1 MTRGKSTVK
10 CVRPMKDNFCESCV
24 EEENTKRD
32 LEEQL
37 AKDKLSNK
45 KLSTSSNKRKDAT
58 QVPNERDS
66 KKPKSDTRPE
76 FTCTT
81 NTNDKKDEVINETT
95 TQLIESNDIEPDF
108 DALLDKDKLL
118 SSPLFDLSQQSTSSL
133 VSPDG
138 KILSENYHNKLSSKY
153 DVKELKRY
161 VNRRTKNS
169 SYVFTVPV
177 TKVERIKKI
186 IIQTL
191 GINCDPKSED
201 FKTMDEAKEY
211 FERTLLL
218 FKKEQNFMGFKYPR
232 SCSGYKT
239 VRYMP
244 NNDINLSFKDVKSVF
259 DTAWLNDG
267 LIGFVLECL
276 NFYQYHTDGTS
287 TAPNILFGTPLDY
300 NNIMC
305 NKDHLRQIH
314 DHLNHDKSS
323 SIPFDESEVNC
334 SLMLKYWYCKETKHC
349 TSKIL
354 DFFTAN
360 KNQIIKKYL
369 NVIRIK
375 ESHWICIEAQLSDS
389 TSNFIPK
396 IYSIDPYGS
405 DNATEVIVRRWYAKY
420 FGLYYKEFKQG
431 SLKDHD
437 FNGRD
442 LYYDKNFNNPTMGMD
457 QKEFPSYL
465 LHGSKD
471 PTLLQMDNFN
481 CGIHCIIECLAQ
493 LCGGHKYY
501 QPYSKIGLVKQHK
514 QLNHFRLCILTMVKK
529 IYLELNE
536 EYIYP
541 IERHIHMKVGD
552 VYRNTDVET
561 FLTIHKLFDNGHFS
575 LDMNKEDTQNGNA
588 NDVARFVDKKH
599 IDEAWKILKVELDIQ
614 SQKPSNSNNLT
625 ETTNKKQASKSA
637 KKFIIK
643 LSTKKSQT
651 IRGKQLRIEEDYD
664 DEGNDDG
671 NINLQKKKSK
681 NKQRG
686 ERKAKASD
694 FVVNDSD
701 LSLERMWLNQLDQR
715 SRHQTVYD
723 VSDTILYL
731 EEKQEANPIEVNPKG
746 IVDRILN
753 LYCKCYRPQEL
764 DRTKKKL

>member
-45 KLSTSSNKRKDAT
+45 KVSTSSNKRKDDT

-81 NTNDKKDEVINETT
+81 NTNDKKDEVINETP

-138 KILSENYHNKLSSKY
+138 NFLSENYHNKLSSKY

-161 VNRRTKNS
+161 VNRRTKNP

-211 FERTLLL
+211 FKRTLLL
-218 FKKEQNFMGFKYPR
+218 FKNDQNFMGFKYPR

-305 NKDHLRQIH
+305 NTDHLIGFVLK
-314 DHLNHDKSS
+314 LN
-323 SIPFDESEVNC
+323 C
-334 SLMLKYWYCKETKHC
+334 
-349 TSKIL
+349 
-354 DFFTAN
+354 
-360 KNQIIKKYL
+360 
-369 NVIRIK
+369 
-375 ESHWICIEAQLSDS
+375 
-389 TSNFIPK
+389 
-396 IYSIDPYGS
+396 
-405 DNATEVIVRRWYAKY
+405 
-420 FGLYYKEFKQG
+420 
-431 SLKDHD
+431 
-437 FNGRD
+437 
-442 LYYDKNFNNPTMGMD
+442 
-457 QKEFPSYL
+457 
-465 LHGSKD
+465 
-471 PTLLQMDNFN
+471 
-481 CGIHCIIECLAQ
+481 
-493 LCGGHKYY
+493 
-501 QPYSKIGLVKQHK
+501 
-514 QLNHFRLCILTMVKK
+514 
-529 IYLELNE
+529 
-536 EYIYP
+536 
-541 IERHIHMKVGD
+541 
-552 VYRNTDVET
+552 
-561 FLTIHKLFDNGHFS
+561 
-575 LDMNKEDTQNGNA
+575 
-588 NDVARFVDKKH
+588 
-599 IDEAWKILKVELDIQ
+599 
-614 SQKPSNSNNLT
+614 
-625 ETTNKKQASKSA
+625 
-637 KKFIIK
+637 
-643 LSTKKSQT
+643 
-651 IRGKQLRIEEDYD
+651 
-664 DEGNDDG
+664 
-671 NINLQKKKSK
+671 
-681 NKQRG
+681 
-686 ERKAKASD
+686 
-694 FVVNDSD
+694 
-701 LSLERMWLNQLDQR
+701 
-715 SRHQTVYD
+715 
-723 VSDTILYL
+723 
-731 EEKQEANPIEVNPKG
+731 
-746 IVDRILN
+746 
-753 LYCKCYRPQEL
+753 
-764 DRTKKKL
+764 